1 MRKNG
6 EGMEFDNLKRCVEK
20 TIEYIYTRE
29 AYLVTQDLSEW
40 TLSAQFHYY
49 MRKECQKTLKG
60 FSFDSEYNLM
70 AKITNKGLA
79 QKYICVNGEPLR
91 VRPDFI
97 IHKRG
102 DITGNFL
109 WVEMKRRGGKS
120 WKDDLNRVRC
130 VTKARVNDGGVD
142 YVTGYAHGLG
152 VLFRKRNVICH
163 WYTNGN
169 ERVGRIM
176 AKDSSGTWKW
186 SYASVDVCGYLL
198 SRRSR

>member
-1 MRKNG
+1 MGKNG
-6 EGMEFDNLKRCVEK
+6 GSMEFDNLKRCVEK
-20 TIEYIYTRE
+20 TIERIYRRE
-29 AYLVTQDLSEW
+29 AYLITHGLSEW

-70 AKITNKGLA
+70 TKITNKGLA

-102 DITGNFL
+102 DITRNFL

-130 VTKARVNDGGVD
+130 VTKARVDDGGVE

-152 VLFRKRNVICH
+152 VLFRKRNVICQ
-163 WYTNGN
+163 WYANGN
-169 ERVGRIM
+169 EGDGRIM

-186 SYASVDVCGYLL
+186 SDVE
-198 SRRSR
+198 